1 MRRAGKVTLPSVAQL
16 TQQLLAKSDHTAG
29 PPDAVQD
36 QSSRVRT
43 VFFFDPNGILVQFD
57 ERSEG

>member
-1 MRRAGKVTLPSVAQL
+1 MQRAGKVTLPSVAKL
-16 TQQLLAKSDHTAG
+16 SQQVLAKSYQTAA
-29 PPDAVQD
+29 PPDAFQD

-43 VFFFDPNGILVQFD
+43 VFFCDPNGILVQFD